1 MSASYLSPLTA
12 TDGDNI
18 AVQYWPLDESIVPL
32 GTVLIVH
39 GLGEHAGRY
48 AQVAADLN
56 SWGYNVCSYDQVG
69 HGESAGARGDLPHA
83 MRLQD
88 DLADVVDTV
97 RRQMLAQ
104 EPLIILGHSMGGVVA
119 ADFARQKARR
129 IEGLILSSPALDPG
143 LNMVESFLVST
154 VPRFAPHLRLGNGL
168 KPQYLCRDK
177 TVVAAYLQD
186 PLVHDR
192 ISTSLASYIATQG
205 AHCIAAAAQWSTP
218 TLLVYAGADHLV
230 SPAGSRAFAAAAPA
244 KIVQSQCF
252 DAMYHEIL
260 NDPERGQVLA
270 VVRRWLDGLRG

>member
-1 MSASYLSPLTA
+1 MSESYLSPLTA

-18 AVQYWPLDESIVPL
+18 AVQYWPLDEAIAPL

-83 MRLQD
+83 NRLQD

-97 RRQMLAQ
+97 RRQMLSQ

-119 ADFARQKARR
+119 AQFARLKTRR
-129 IEGLILSSPALDPG
+129 IEGLVLSSPAFDPG
-143 LNMVESFLVST
+143 LNAVQNFLLST
-154 VPRFAPHLRLGNGL
+154 LPRFAPHLRLGNGL

-177 TVVAAYLQD
+177 AVIAAYLQD

-205 AHCIAAAAQWSTP
+205 VQCIAAAAQWSVP
-218 TLLVYAGADHLV
+218 TLLVYAGADRLV

-244 KIVQSQCF
+244 KMVQSQCF

-270 VVRRWLDGLRG
+270 VMQHWLSGLRV

>member
-1 MSASYLSPLTA
+1 MSESYLLPLTA
-12 TDGDNI
+12 ADGDNI
-18 AVQYWPLDESIVPL
+18 AVQYWPLDEAIEPL

-69 HGESAGARGDLPHA
+69 HGESAGARGDLPHGN
-83 MRLQD
+83 RLQD

-104 EPLIILGHSMGGVVA
+104 EPLILLGHSMGGVVA
-119 ADFARQKARR
+119 AQFARLKTRR
-129 IEGLILSSPALDPG
+129 IEGLILSSPAFDPG
-143 LNMVESFLVST
+143 LGAAQQFLLST
-154 VPRFAPHLRLGNGL
+154 LPRFAPHLRLGNGL
-168 KPQYLCRDK
+168 KPQYLCRD
-177 TVVAAYLQD
+177 TAVVDAYLQD

-192 ISTSLASYIATQG
+192 ISTSLASHIATQG
-205 AHCIAAAAQWSTP
+205 AQCIAAAAQWSTP
-218 TLLVYAGADHLV
+218 TLLVYAGTDRLV
-230 SPAGSRAFAAAAPA
+230 SPAGSRAFAAAAPG

-260 NDPERGQVLA
+260 NDPERGHVLA
-270 VVRRWLDGLRG
+270 VVRLWLNGLRA

>member
-1 MSASYLSPLTA
+1 MSQSYISPLTA
-12 TDGDNI
+12 NDGDNI
-18 AVQYWPLDESIVPL
+18 AVQYWPLDEAIAPL

-83 MRLQD
+83 TRLQD

-119 ADFARQKARR
+119 AHFARQKARR
-129 IEGLILSSPALDPG
+129 IEGLILSSPGLDPG
-143 LNMVESFLVST
+143 LSAVQKFLLYT
-154 VPRFAPHLRLGNGL
+154 VPRFAPHLCLGNGL
-168 KPQYLCRDK
+168 NPQYICRDK
-177 TVVAAYLQD
+177 AVVAAYLKD

-205 AHCIAAAAQWSTP
+205 AQCIAAAAQWSTP
-218 TLLVYAGADHLV
+218 TLLVYAGADRLV

-270 VVRRWLDGLRG
+270 VMRPWLDGLRG